1 MGVLMKGGIVN
12 PRSDSHIT
20 RTAVLCLVILW
31 STLQLTGCA
40 VPIQSTANYVDPVLL
55 EHVANQ
61 LVLDEEFD
69 VVWNKLISGLSS
81 EFFVITNVEKASG
94 LITLDFSTN
103 EPERF
108 VDCGTVTR
116 TYGGESTT
124 FAVAGDY
131 SFKHDEIVGVN
142 VARKNVIRHTALSG
156 KINVHVA
163 RFPDGTRVT
172 VNARYIWN
180 LELGGT
186 YVLAGSLASG
196 PTQSLQRS
204 NHSKSFNTN
213 SVSGPDV
220 DLDFTCGPN
229 GELEDMILDI
239 VR

>member
-1 MGVLMKGGIVN
+1 MKGGLMN
-12 PRSDSHIT
+12 TRSDSHIA

-31 STLQLTGCA
+31 STLQSTGCA
-40 VPIQSTANYVDPVLL
+40 VPIKSTAKYVDPVLL

-61 LVLDEEFD
+61 LVLNEEFD
-69 VVWNKLISGLSS
+69 VVWDKLIFGLSS
-81 EFFVITNVEKASG
+81 EFFVITNVEKDSG

-103 EPERF
+103 APEQF

-116 TYGGESTT
+116 TYGEESTT
-124 FAVAGDY
+124 FTVAGDY
-131 SFKHDEIVGVN
+131 SFKYDEIVGVN
-142 VARKNVIRHTALSG
+142 VARMNVIRNTGLSG

-172 VNARYIWN
+172 VNVRYIWN
-180 LELGGT
+180 LEIGGS

-204 NHSKSFNTN
+204 SHSKSFNTN

-220 DLDFTCGPN
+220 DLDFTCRPN
-229 GELEDMILDI
+229 GELEDKILDI